1 MIRIWYHRH
10 FPSRHGIR
18 TRVRNAVRVNCDE
31 VVCGIATEMSD
42 ASIAKH
48 LTWDMKQIV
57 MIMFGLTTQRSF
69 VNDGCHGVLVPGK
82 SSVTSSAV
90 IIPLKTH
97 FMYGTI
103 DIPTTCDVSLNHY
116 PLKRSSYSSS
126 YRFASNKTLRLANQS
141 LQVPG
146 IRNEY

>member
-69 VNDGCHGVLVPGK
+69 VNDGCHGVLVPGR
-82 SSVTSSAV
+82 SLVTSSAV
-90 IIPLKTH
+90 IITFKTH
-97 FMYGTI
+97 FIYGNRY
-103 DIPTTCDVSLNHY
+103 SHY
-116 PLKRSSYSSS
+116 
-126 YRFASNKTLRLANQS
+126 
-141 LQVPG
+141 V
-146 IRNEY
+146 